1 AAGVGGYWCSARR
14 RSPRP
19 RWTPAWKAAARSAG
33 LLRCSQRSP
42 PRPRVFSVPGA
53 APDGANGVPVPAP
66 PGVRSCGSRCVWRRR
81 RGSGSCSRAGV
92 GPSGGGGVSSGAVT
106 DRPRW
111 AVRSRVASPAAP
123 IMRNRGS
130 CAPYLITNRC
140 AAGEPRTSP
149 HRGRRGGHY
158 AGRVPSETRP
168 TLVVVGP
175 PGAGKTTVGRV
186 LARRLGVG
194 FADADALIEERTG
207 KSIPD
212 LFVEDGEEGF
222 RRIEREVVAE
232 ALRTH
237 DGVLALGGGAVLS
250 EQTRA
255 QLREHRV
262 VYLSVGL
269 ADGLRRTGMSTARPL
284 LSGVNPRATFK
295 ALLDARAPLYKE
307 VATVQVATDRC
318 SPNQVARAVLA
329 ALGEAPA
336 SAPDDPAA
344 PCRALRAARARL
356 YKEGA
361 TVQVAT
367 ARCSPSQVARAVLEA
382 LGEAPASAPDDPV
395 DPDDPLDRP
404 TPHGG
409 APLPDP
415 TVRA

>member
-1 AAGVGGYWCSARR
+1 
-14 RSPRP
+14 
-19 RWTPAWKAAARSAG
+19 
-33 LLRCSQRSP
+33 
-42 PRPRVFSVPGA
+42 
-53 APDGANGVPVPAP
+53 
-66 PGVRSCGSRCVWRRR
+66 
-81 RGSGSCSRAGV
+81 
-92 GPSGGGGVSSGAVT
+92 
-106 DRPRW
+106 
-111 AVRSRVASPAAP
+111 
-123 IMRNRGS
+123 
-130 CAPYLITNRC
+130 
-140 AAGEPRTSP
+140 
-149 HRGRRGGHY
+149 
-158 AGRVPSETRP
+158 VPSETRP

-318 SPNQVARAVLA
+318 SPNQVARAVL
-329 ALGEAPA
+329 
-336 SAPDDPAA
+336 
-344 PCRALRAARARL
+344 
-356 YKEGA
+356 
-361 TVQVAT
+361 
-367 ARCSPSQVARAVLEA
+367 EA